1 VTRLPH
7 APDVQTRERCLLD
20 ADAIGRTLLRL
31 AHEVLERHPDLDG
44 VLLAGVRTRGVPLAQ
59 RVARTLR
66 GLGAPEVPVAEL
78 DIDDYR
84 DDRPRPAVPR
94 PGALRL
100 VDGGGTPDVG
110 GAAVIVVD
118 DVFYTGR
125 TLRASLDALADA
137 GRPASVDL
145 LVLVDRGHRELPLR
159 ATYVGKNVPTAAD
172 ERVAV
177 RLREVDGVDGAF
189 LVSAE

>member
-1 VTRLPH
+1 MSGLPDIPVAH
-7 APDVQTRERCLLD
+7 VAERCLLD
-20 ADAIGRTLLRL
+20 EAAMARTVMRL
-31 AHEVLERHPDLDG
+31 AHEVVEKHPSLSG
-44 VLLAGVRTRGVPLAQ
+44 VLLAGVRTRGVPLAL
-59 RVARTLR
+59 RVARALR
-66 GLGAPEVPVAEL
+66 GLGGIAVPVAEL

-100 VDGGGTPDVG
+100 VEDGSAPLVD

-125 TLRASLDALADA
+125 TLRAALDAVADA

-159 ATYVGKNVPTAAD
+159 ATFVGKNVPTAAD

-177 RLREVDGVDGAF
+177 RLREVDGVDGAY
-189 LVSAE
+189 LVGAS

>member
-1 VTRLPH
+1 MSETMPVHGVR
-7 APDVQTRERCLLD
+7 DRCLLD
-20 ADAIGRTLLRL
+20 EAAVARALVRL
-31 AHEVLERHPDLDG
+31 AHEVREKHPQLDN

-59 RVARTLR
+59 RVARALR
-66 GLGAPEVPVAEL
+66 GLGAPLVPVAEL

-94 PGALRL
+94 PGVLQL
-100 VDGGGTPDVG
+100 VDGAGVPDVDG
-110 GAAVIVVD
+110 TAVIVVD

-125 TLRASLDALADA
+125 TLRAALDALADV
-137 GRPASVDL
+137 GRPATVEM

-159 ATYVGKNVPTAAD
+159 ATYVGKNVPTAQD

-177 RLREVDGVDGAF
+177 RLREVDGHDGAF
-189 LVSAE
+189 LVAVS